1 MAPRLSSGLLVI
13 FYAGM
18 RKTFPL
24 TTDCGVA
31 AGLNYG
37 DCFAYALA
45 KAINEPL
52 LFKARILERL
62 MLRQPFPPQAAHADF
77 FRDQPQAFFQAAM
90 RPSAPALLFGVQNWV

>member
-52 LFKARILERL
+52 LFKGE
-62 MLRQPFPPQAAHADF
+62 DF
-77 FRDQPQAFFQAAM
+77 GKTDVT
-90 RPSAPALLFGVQNWV
+90 PALSTSSGTR